1 MQPPQ
6 DSLSAPFVDSAT
18 ALSTADGNADKPVLL
33 KQPKKTKQLETPPV
47 KAVDNF
53 FYSSH
58 SADLVPKSRI
68 VDKDSWI
75 IPLLLLAFFLA
86 GIINTFFFRS
96 SRQLLLSLFK
106 RDGLRKLIDEEN
118 ILLRRT
124 LLLCLLQYLIIL
136 PVFVYQVTNYFNLT
150 NALLPYVPAYA
161 QLLLVC
167 AGTLGLKVLVI
178 NALGFLFDCSKE
190 ARNYSLSILVLC
202 AVLGLI
208 YIPISLAIK
217 LSVPTI
223 SSWFLLTGLGL
234 TAFAYLIS
242 LLIGL
247 SNGLR
252 SIVLSKFHLILY
264 FCTLEILPVILII
277 KAVKNSV

>member
-1 MQPPQ
+1 
-6 DSLSAPFVDSAT
+6 
-18 ALSTADGNADKPVLL
+18 
-33 KQPKKTKQLETPPV
+33 
-47 KAVDNF
+47 
-53 FYSSH
+53 
-58 SADLVPKSRI
+58 
-68 VDKDSWI
+68 
-75 IPLLLLAFFLA
+75 
-86 GIINTFFFRS
+86 
-96 SRQLLLSLFK
+96 LLLSLFK